1 MAEHLLVLGG
11 TSDIG
16 ISIARRF
23 EEAGYSITLAG
34 RNVDRMKAQSAEAGL
49 KPGVECISFDATDFK
64 SHAAFYSQLKTKPDI
79 VVSVFGLLGKQD
91 VAQSSWSDAE
101 AIIQTNYT
109 GAVSILGIVA
119 NDFEK
124 RKSGI
129 IVGVSS
135 VGGERGRASNYIY
148 GSAKAGV
155 TAFLSGLRNRLAASN
170 VHVLTVLP
178 GFVRTKMISGT
189 ATPGFLT
196 ATPAG
201 AAKRIFSATIRRKNV
216 VYVGPLWYWVM
227 LVIRNLPEFVF
238 KRMKL

>member
-1 MAEHLLVLGG
+1 MAGHLLVLGG

-23 EEAGYSITLAG
+23 SEAGYSIALAG
-34 RNVDRMKAQSAEAGL
+34 RDLNRLKAAATGL
-49 KPGVECISFDATDFK
+49 KESECVLFDATDFK
-64 SHAAFYSQLKTKPDI
+64 SHAAFYSQLKTKPD
-79 VVSVFGLLGKQD
+79 VVVAVFGVLGDQK
-91 VAQSSWSDAE
+91 VAQASWSEAE
-101 AIIQTNYT
+101 AIIQANYT
-109 GAVSILGIVA
+109 GAVSILGVVA
-119 NDFEK
+119 NEFEK
-124 RKSGI
+124 RKSGT

-148 GSAKAGV
+148 GSAKAGF
-155 TAFLSGLRNRLAASN
+155 TAFLSGLRNRLAVSN

-178 GFVRTKMISGT
+178 GFVRTKMIGDL

-196 ATPAG
+196 ATPEG
-201 AAKRIFSATIRRKNV
+201 AAKRIFSATAGKKNV

-227 LVIRNLPEFVF
+227 LVIKSLPEFVF